1 MKQIQTPRLNSLAH
15 TCMKVVIKILGIALI
30 CSGFTTRLCAQPVPV
45 QQYNDQQQ
53 NRLFQEPFKGFNT
66 STNAP
71 ELYPGE
77 NEDVGPQ
84 AILRLRAKRTL
95 FEAVVDSQYMYTD
108 NNRLSEDHKI
118 DTGLAI
124 NTVQFALAPSPY
136 PIGPGQLAPRVGFR
150 SQWYNY
156 GLGAGR
162 SEDVLDFNAQTIFA
176 SAQYRYNQKWDF
188 GVEFDYTR
196 LLDQD
201 DYNEFYTEFT
211 PGLMAQRIFPI
222 NDRLMLAASWQGM
235 YHFTTVDPFPR
246 RDVND
251 RLDNTLG
258 LTLSYQ
264 VIDKL
269 VLQPFYRIQH
279 TYYPKTAFNTSRH
292 DFFNIVG
299 TAASYYFTPQ
309 FAARVFVNGSF
320 RESDDSNTPS
330 YKKFDAGLGASFVL
344 RF

>member
-1 MKQIQTPRLNSLAH
+1 
-15 TCMKVVIKILGIALI
+15 MKVRITILGVALI
-30 CSGFTTRLCAQPVPV
+30 CSGLSTHLCAQPVPV
-45 QQYNDQQQ
+45 QQYNEQQKI
-53 NRLFQEPFKGFNT
+53 RLFPEPFKEFGT

-84 AILRLRAKRTL
+84 EILRLRARHTL
-95 FEAVVDSQYMYTD
+95 FEVLADSQYMYTD

-124 NTVQFALAPSPY
+124 NTVQFALAPSSY
-136 PIGPGQLAPRVGFR
+136 PIGPGQFSPRVGFR

-156 GLGAGR
+156 GLGPGR
-162 SEDVLDFNAQTIFA
+162 REDVLDFNAQTVFA
-176 SAQYRYNQKWDF
+176 LAQYRHKKWDF

-196 LLDQD
+196 LLDQNH
-201 DYNEFYTEFT
+201 YNEFYTEFT
-211 PGLMAQRIFPI
+211 PALVAQRNFTI
-222 NDRLMLAASWQGM
+222 NDNLLFTVSWQGM

-246 RDVND
+246 EDVND

-269 VLQPFYRIQH
+269 ILQPFYRFQH
-279 TYYPKTAFNTSRH
+279 TYYPNTAFNESRN
-292 DFFNIVG
+292 DYLNIVG
-299 TAASYYFTPQ
+299 TAVSYYFTPR
-309 FAARVFVNGSF
+309 FAARAFVTGSF

-330 YKKFDAGLGASFVL
+330 YEKFDAGLGGTFVL

>member
-1 MKQIQTPRLNSLAH
+1 MKE
-15 TCMKVVIKILGIALI
+15 VIKILSVALI
-30 CSGFTTRLCAQPVPV
+30 CSRLTTPLWAQPVPV
-45 QQYNDQQQ
+45 QQYNEQQQ
-53 NRLFQEPFKGFNT
+53 NRLFQEPFKGFNA

-95 FEAVVDSQYMYTD
+95 FEAVADTQYLYTD

-124 NTVQFALAPSPY
+124 NTVQFALAPSSY
-136 PIGPGQLAPRVGFR
+136 PIGPGQFSPRVGFR

-162 SEDVLDFNAQTIFA
+162 GEDVLDFNAQTVFA
-176 SAQYRYNQKWDF
+176 IAQYRYNQKWDF

-201 DYNEFYTEFT
+201 HYNEFYTEFT
-211 PGLMAQRIFPI
+211 PSLFAQRIFSL
-222 NDRLMLAASWQGM
+222 NDRLLFAVSWQGM

-246 RDVND
+246 SDVND

-258 LTLSYQ
+258 LTLSYR
-264 VIDKL
+264 VIDDL
-269 VLQPFYRIQH
+269 VLQPFYRFQH
-279 TYYPKTAFNTSRH
+279 TYYPETAFNTSRN
-292 DFFNIVG
+292 DYLNIVG
-299 TAASYYFTPQ
+299 TAVSYYFTPQ
-309 FAARVFVNGSF
+309 FAARVFVTGSF
-320 RESDDSNTPS
+320 RESDDSHTSS
-330 YKKFDAGLGASFVL
+330 YEKFDAGVGASFVL